1 MINWECFENL
11 NFSKN
16 SVKISKIFGMSIGL
30 VFLNFFVIFGNFL
43 VIFAVFRFKKLRN
56 IPNLMISSLAL
67 TDLLLGILVLPFSTA
82 NQLLGIWIFDDI
94 WCQIWLLIDVL
105 LCTASIYCRN
115 LKKNNFLSKISQE
128 GRKVGGGLRR
138 LKSEGQIFDL
148 PPFFP
153 SSLPSPPL
161 HLSLPSPTLILT
173 PINL

>member
-115 LKKNNFLSKISQE
+115 LKIKQFFIKNFLGGKES
-128 GRKVGGGLRR
+128 GRGFKEV
-138 LKSEGQIFDL
+138 KK
-148 PPFFP
+148 
-153 SSLPSPPL
+153 
-161 HLSLPSPTLILT
+161 
-173 PINL
+173 